1 VREPQR
7 LAVVATD
14 PSRSQRQQAPGVLCF
29 VRPADGT
36 FRSLGRF
43 WARQRTMTLPNTPD
57 EVLATTRA
65 VRKRLDFDRPV
76 PKELIMECVDLAFQA
91 PTGSNR
97 QAWGFFFVED
107 TAKKKAIA
115 DLYGKAFDPY
125 VNAPGVEY
133 KEGDTRG
140 ARQDAVKNS
149 ATYLR
154 ENFHRAPVLVI
165 PYALGRMEGAATFAQ
180 AGWWGS
186 ILPAFWSFMLAAR
199 ARGLGTAWTTLHL
212 PYEKEAAEILGIP
225 YDKVTQCGLSPL
237 AYTLGTDFKPGPR
250 LESDKLVRWDSWE

>member
-1 VREPQR
+1 
-7 LAVVATD
+7 
-14 PSRSQRQQAPGVLCF
+14 
-29 VRPADGT
+29 
-36 FRSLGRF
+36 
-43 WARQRTMTLPNTPD
+43 MTLPSTPD

-76 PKELIMECVDLAFQA
+76 PKDLIMECVDLAFQA

-107 TAKKKAIA
+107 ADKKKAIA

-133 KEGDTRG
+133 KDGDTRG
-140 ARQDAVKNS
+140 ERQDAVKNS
-149 ATYLR
+149 ATFLR

-165 PYALGRMEGAATFAQ
+165 PYALGRMEGAASFAQ

-237 AYTLGTDFKPGPR
+237 AYTVGTDFKPGPR